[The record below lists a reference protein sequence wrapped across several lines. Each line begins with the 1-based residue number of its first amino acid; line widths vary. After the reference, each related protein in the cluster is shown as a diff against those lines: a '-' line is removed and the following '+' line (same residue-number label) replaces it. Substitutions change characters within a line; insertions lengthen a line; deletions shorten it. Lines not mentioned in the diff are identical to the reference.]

1 MNILAL
7 VPDLKAP
14 SCRFRVLQFVGPLAA
29 EGVKL
34 EVRELSRC
42 KLRRWRLLRSS
53 SRFDAVF
60 LHRKLLNNLDYRVLK
75 KHARRLIYDFD
86 DALIYR
92 DSNATEQSS
101 RVREKKF
108 RRLVSG
114 ADLVIAGNN
123 YLSDLARPWCRE
135 IAVLP
140 TVVDL
145 ADYPAEASAGSG
157 KVIGWMGSKSN
168 FIYLDLL
175 RPALEELSRADPEIE
190 FSVVSNGTPDLP
202 SVPTK
207 RKSWSREEEVA
218 DLLGFD
224 VGVMPLLDDPWT
236 RGKCA
241 LKIIQYFA
249 AFLPVVCSPVG
260 ANLEVVEEGVNGCFA
275 REEKEW
281 WEGLKL
287 LLGSAGVRE
296 EMGRA
301 GRKLVEEKYSLAVA
315 VPQILSLL
323 RKTVD

>member
-7 VPDLKAP
+7 VPDLKEP
-14 SCRFRVLQFVGPLAA
+14 SCRFRVLQYVEPLAA
-29 EGVKL
+29 EGINF
-34 EVRELSRC
+34 EVMELSRC
-42 KLRRWRLLRSS
+42 KLRRWSLLRSAGGY
-53 SRFDAVF
+53 DAVF
-60 LHRKLLNNLDYRVLK
+60 LHRKLLNSVDYRVLK

-92 DSNATEQSS
+92 DSNAPEQSS
-101 RVREKKF
+101 RTRQKKF
-108 RRLVSG
+108 KRLVSG
-114 ADLVIAGNN
+114 ADLVIAGSN
-123 YLSDLARPWCRE
+123 YLSDLARPWRRE

-145 ADYPAEASAGSG
+145 ADYPTEPAAGSG
-157 KVIGWMGSKSN
+157 KVIGWMGTKSN

-175 RPALEELSRADPEIE
+175 RPALGELSRADPEIE

-202 SVPTK
+202 GVRFGEKP
-207 RKSWSREEEVA
+207 WSREEEVS
-218 DLLGFD
+218 DLLSFD

-260 ANLEVVEEGVNGCFA
+260 ANLEVVEEGVSGCFA
-275 REEKEW
+275 RDEKGW
-281 WEGLKL
+281 REGLKL

-301 GRKLVEEKYSLAVA
+301 GRKLVEEKYSLVVA
-315 VPQILSLL
+315 VPRLVKLL
-323 RKTVD
+323 KETVG